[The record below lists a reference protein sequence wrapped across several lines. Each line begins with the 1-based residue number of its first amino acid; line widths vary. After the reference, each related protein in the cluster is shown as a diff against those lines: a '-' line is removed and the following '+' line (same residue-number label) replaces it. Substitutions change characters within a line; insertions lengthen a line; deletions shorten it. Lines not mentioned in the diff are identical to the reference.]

1 MKRLSGI
8 TLRPVHPI
16 IRGALKRGGFCP
28 GIRAVI
34 IKRLTTVLLLA
45 FVLCLTGCE
54 KREGKETEAIAD
66 VYQIYYLNSAMTK
79 MEPQEYQMP
88 QKPEGDLEELTDWK
102 IRNLMEQLRTVPKD
116 LDRQAA
122 VPDKVGFERYKL
134 EDTVLYLYF
143 DNNYAMMNATREILC
158 RASLVRTLTQVK
170 GVDYVAVYTA
180 EQPLMDSSG
189 SPVGPMAN
197 SDFIDNISNVN
208 SYEKTELPLYFAND
222 TGEKLV
228 KETREVVHNVNT
240 SLEKLVIEQL
250 IAGPGRPGLN
260 PTLPRDIKLLNV
272 SVNENICYINFD
284 SAFLNNT
291 LEVKEY
297 IPIYS
302 IVNSLAAASS
312 VNKVQITVNGSQEV
326 MFRDSISLNQ
336 LFERDLDYNAEN
348 EEVPDDIG
356 GTEQ

>member
-1 MKRLSGI
+1 MKLKL
-8 TLRPVHPI
+8 LR
-16 IRGALKRGGFCP
+16 RG
-28 GIRAVI
+28 
-34 IKRLTTVLLLA
+34 LLFLVC
-45 FVLCLTGCE
+45 FLCLTGCG
-54 KREGKETEAIAD
+54 KREGKGAETIGD
-66 VYQIYYLNSAMTK
+66 VYKIYYLNSAMTK
-79 MEPQEYQMP
+79 LEPQDYHMA
-88 QKPEGDLEELTDWK
+88 QKPEGDLEDASDWR

-143 DNNYAMMNATREILC
+143 DNNYAMMNGTREILC
-158 RASLVRTLTQVK
+158 RASLVK

-197 SDFIDNISNVN
+197 TDFIDNISNVN
-208 SYEKTELPLYFAND
+208 SYEKTELPLYFSDD

-250 IAGPGRPGLN
+250 IAGPGRPGMN
-260 PTLPRDIKLLNV
+260 PTLPKDTKLLNV

-284 SAFLNNT
+284 SAFLNSN

-312 VNKVQITVNGSQEV
+312 INKVQITVNGSQEV

-336 LFERDLDYNAEN
+336 LFERNLDYNAEN
-348 EEVPDDIG
+348 EEISSDIG
-356 GTEQ
+356 GTEK

>member
-1 MKRLSGI
+1 MKLKL
-8 TLRPVHPI
+8 LR
-16 IRGALKRGGFCP
+16 RG
-28 GIRAVI
+28 
-34 IKRLTTVLLLA
+34 LLFLVC
-45 FVLCLTGCE
+45 FLCLTGCG
-54 KREGKETEAIAD
+54 KREGKGTETIED
-66 VYQIYYLNSAMTK
+66 VYKIYYLNSAMTK
-79 MEPQEYQMP
+79 LEPQDYHMT
-88 QKPEGDLEELTDWK
+88 QKPENDLEDVTDWR

-143 DNNYAMMNATREILC
+143 DNNYAMMNGTREILC

-197 SDFIDNISNVN
+197 ADFIDNISNVN
-208 SYEKTELPLYFAND
+208 SYEKTELPLYFSDD

-250 IAGPGRPGLN
+250 IAGPGRPGMN
-260 PTLPRDIKLLNV
+260 PTLPKDTKLLNV

-284 SAFLNNT
+284 SVFLNNT

-312 VNKVQITVNGSQEV
+312 INKVQITVNGSQEV

-336 LFERDLDYNAEN
+336 LFERNLDYNAEN
-348 EEVPDDIG
+348 EEVSSDIG

>member
-1 MKRLSGI
+1 MKYLLSI
-8 TLRPVHPI
+8 LFHPV
-16 IRGALKRGGFCP
+16 KRGS
-28 GIRAVI
+28 
-34 IKRLTTVLLLA
+34 LLLLA
-45 FVLCLTGCE
+45 SFLCLAGCDGRKGKGMENTG
-54 KREGKETEAIAD
+54 D
-66 VYQIYYLNSAMTK
+66 VYQIYYLNTAMTK
-79 MEPQEYQMP
+79 PEPQEYHMP
-88 QKPEGDLEELTDWK
+88 QKPEGDLEDATDWR

-134 EDTVLYLYF
+134 EDMVLYLYF
-143 DNNYAMMNATREILC
+143 DNNYVMMNATREILC
-158 RASLVRTLTQVK
+158 RSSLVRTLTQIK
-170 GVDYVAVYTA
+170 GVDYVVVYTA

-197 SDFIDNISNVN
+197 ADFIDNISNVN
-208 SYEKTELPLYFAND
+208 SYEKMELPLYFSDD

-228 KETREVVHNVNT
+228 KETRDVVHIVST

-250 IAGPGRPGLN
+250 IAGPGRPGMN
-260 PTLPRDIKLLNV
+260 PTLPKDTKLLNV

-284 SAFLNNT
+284 SAFLNNA
-291 LEVKEY
+291 LGVKEY

-312 VNKVQITVNGSQEV
+312 INKVQITVNGSQEV

-336 LFERDLDYNAEN
+336 LFERNLDYNAEN
-348 EEVPDDIG
+348 EEVPNNTG